1 MPREVF
7 VFRLAVVSAL
17 LLDLEFSTILM
28 STMSPTLRARQKD
41 NAPSAP
47 ATRVPRALATGS
59 APLAQAAPALAGM
72 LRALVKDNAPL
83 APAALALAALPRAL
97 LALVAAHPLRLLATA
112 NKAAKSAKKADA
124 R

>member
-1 MPREVF
+1 MFPARFASFPVPPNKPR
-7 VFRLAVVSAL
+7 A
-17 LLDLEFSTILM
+17 
-28 STMSPTLRARQKD
+28 LRARQKD
-41 NAPSAP
+41 SAPSAP

-59 APLAQAAPALAGM
+59 APLALAAPALAGM

-97 LALVAAHPLRLLATA
+97 PAPAAAHPLRLLATA
-112 NKAAKSAKKADA
+112 NKAAKNAKKADA